1 MGTHGGKRQGAGR
14 KSKAVKRVMHATPI
28 QLAEGMIFDRLPW
41 LVGKLFELADGVHQE
56 KTLKDGVTTV
66 IYQQPPDRQAAEYLI
81 DRVMGKPTQPVD
93 VYNTARR
100 LAEERGLDP
109 DKVVSIFDGLKKKRA
124 V

>member
-1 MGTHGGKRQGAGR
+1 
-14 KSKAVKRVMHATPI
+14 MHATPI

-41 LVGKLFELADGVHQE
+41 LIGKLFELAEGIHQG

-66 IYQQPPDRQAAEYLI
+66 VYQQPPDRQAAEYLI

-93 VYNTARR
+93 VYSTARQ

-109 DKVVSIFDGLKKKRA
+109 DKVVSIYDGLKKKRA